1 MTIAQSLEE
10 TEEGMGPT
18 VFESWKALGE
28 FTSRAPLPLGLQLRS
43 RESMQEALSVSQADR
58 DAIHIYVGL
67 LMEGGMYEQA
77 KAILEDMDKK
87 NRWVRG
93 GGRGGERWK

>member
-1 MTIAQSLEE
+1 M
-10 TEEGMGPT
+10 
-18 VFESWKALGE
+18 
-28 FTSRAPLPLGLQLRS
+28 
-43 RESMQEALSVSQADR
+43 SQADR